1 MVSSFYRRLFIYRPF
16 SANPS
21 SHPMPSS
28 PPMPPKHDLC
38 IVWAMGF
45 LTGFTLSSVVHKIK

>member
-1 MVSSFYRRLFIYRPF
+1 MISSFYRRLFIYRPF
-16 SANPS
+16 STNTSSS
-21 SHPMPSS
+21 SHPL
-28 PPMPPKHDLC
+28 PPKQDLF